1 MWRFVLYCVGV
12 SLSGVMSPGAMTASV
27 IAAGVRRP
35 WAGLM
40 MALGH
45 AVIELPLMAAII
57 LFAGEFLGNAKVQI
71 VIGLVGGGMLLAL
84 AGMELQSLRTVRAA
98 GEPPPRLG
106 PFLSGIALSAGNPF
120 FVAWWATTGLLLTS
134 QVAQAYG
141 AVAFALFAVIHWL
154 CDLVWLLT
162 LSWASHFGAR
172 FAGPRWQRAIQAL
185 CAAAMLSFGCW
196 FLYKTG
202 VLWLST

>member
-12 SLSGVMSPGAMTASV
+12 SLSGVMSPGAMTASA

-40 MALGH
+40 M
-45 AVIELPLMAAII
+45 
-57 LFAGEFLGNAKVQI
+57 
-71 VIGLVGGGMLLAL
+71 
-84 AGMELQSLRTVRAA
+84 
-98 GEPPPRLG
+98 
-106 PFLSGIALSAGNPF
+106 ALSAGNPF

-134 QVAQAYG
+134 QVARAYG

-154 CDLVWLLT
+154 CDLVWLLA
-162 LSWASHFGAR
+162 LSWASHFGAG

-185 CAAAMLSFGCW
+185 CAAAMLLFGCW

>member
-1 MWRFVLYCVGV
+1 
-12 SLSGVMSPGAMTASV
+12 
-27 IAAGVRRP
+27 
-35 WAGLM
+35 M

-45 AVIELPLMAAII
+45 AVIELPLMVAII

-84 AGMELQSLRTVRAA
+84 AGMEFKGLRTVGAS
-98 GEPPPRLG
+98 GERPPRLG

-134 QVAQAYG
+134 QVARAYG

-154 CDLVWLLT
+154 CDLVWLLA
-162 LSWASHFGAR
+162 LSWASHFGAG

-185 CAAAMLSFGCW
+185 CAAAMLLFGCW
-196 FLYKTG
+196 FLYKTR